1 MGNHDDNDNDE
12 EESGD
17 DDNYDDEVAKNQMLH
32 GFIRTFHNGDHN
44 AKFDDKLNL
53 DRDGIGIW
61 SGAARA
67 TQESYNKPDNW
78 VERNRIGIEK
88 VKEQLKKC
96 IRSVKYG
103 EKIELKVRHNIIG
116 HQLLDNEE
124 PIVWHEPNLDEYWN
138 KLVKSISKK
147 GCISSIIIENVEMKK
162 ERLAALVTL
171 VRSDQDQAPKVVIL
185 ENANLCKEGIVSL
198 SKLVDV
204 SSQLDVLRICYNRID
219 NIESARC
226 LSRSL
231 RSHDFID
238 ELNLIHCDLGRSPEI
253 LSVIL
258 QSDVCHIDLKCN
270 NIDSM
275 GAVKIAEYLGG
286 DPPIEE
292 LTLNRNQINDD
303 DAILIS
309 RALKRNTHLKALH
322 IYSNNLTSIGVKAL
336 LTCVFDSSSLN
347 AISESNHTLGRISM
361 FLYAFD
367 MGDFIFSDQG
377 SDNSS
382 SYSLCSCIDGLLHL
396 DRKQKILLA
405 LQDKISLLNY
415 LADAPVKLMPEVLAF
430 RLQRAVDK
438 CQRKHLNVVY
448 SIMRWWNMPLLY
460 SYKTQHRKAR
470 SVNEILRG
478 NKKLKT
484 DVTL

>member
-1 MGNHDDNDNDE
+1 
-12 EESGD
+12 
-17 DDNYDDEVAKNQMLH
+17 
-32 GFIRTFHNGDHN
+32 
-44 AKFDDKLNL
+44 
-53 DRDGIGIW
+53 
-61 SGAARA
+61 
-67 TQESYNKPDNW
+67 
-78 VERNRIGIEK
+78 

-303 DAILIS
+303 DVILIS
-309 RALKRNTHLKALH
+309 QALKRNTHLKKLH

-347 AISESNHTLGRISM
+347 AIAESNHTLERMDM
-361 FLYAFD
+361 FSYAFD
-367 MGDFIFSDQG
+367 MSDFISA
-377 SDNSS
+377 
-382 SYSLCSCIDGLLHL
+382 LLNL
-396 DRKQKILLA
+396 GRKQKILLA
-405 LQDKISLLNY
+405 LQDKKSLLNY

-430 RLQRAVDK
+430 PLRRAVDK
-438 CQRKHLNVVY
+438 SQRKHLNVVY

-460 SYKTQHRKAR
+460 SYKTQNRKAR

-484 DVTL
+484 DVTFRGLVDLN